1 MRPSVLHD
9 EDIYQKLL
17 EQIALGVPQ
26 TLVAKAL
33 GVHDSQVSR
42 WLKRRNIAKDLALR
56 TLENVCEPIA
66 KVRKSL
72 PLAYLERHPAT
83 REAWAPP
90 KVLDQQLTINT
101 INVELPR
108 RLQEQVIDVD
118 VPRLPGVDE

>member
-42 WLKRRNIAKDLALR
+42 WLKRRNIAKDLALKM
-56 TLENVCEPIA
+56 LENVCEPIA
-66 KVRKSL
+66 KVRRSL

-90 KVLDQQLTINT
+90 KILDQQLTINT